1 MAFSSPGYWSRLPLP
16 SPGDLPD
23 SEIEPE
29 SLESSALADGVL
41 CQLSHQGSPL
51 SKVGSA
57 DSYQFVRA
65 DLGGPEHQAQNG
77 PLPLPVL
84 L

>member
-1 MAFSSPGYWSRLPLP
+1 MVFPRQEDWTGLLFP

-41 CQLSHQGSPL
+41 YQLSHQGSP
-51 SKVGSA
+51 
-57 DSYQFVRA
+57 
-65 DLGGPEHQAQNG
+65 PW
-77 PLPLPVL
+77 
-84 L
+84 